1 MRRLYTEMAPAKGR
15 TMARIPVSLHIN
27 GRTEEL
33 EIAPQKTL
41 LEVIRE
47 DLQLKGTKCGCEDGT
62 CGTCTVLLDG
72 APVRSCLLLAAEVE
86 GREIVTIEGLSQGEK
101 LHPVQEAFVRF
112 GGTQCGFCTPGMILT
127 TKALL
132 DRNPSPNESEVRQA
146 ISGNLCR
153 CTGYTKIV
161 ESVMALSGQRPPSTP
176 VEDESGPYSVVG
188 KRTSRTD
195 SVPKVKGEAKFSADL
210 HLPGMLYG
218 KALRSPYAH
227 AKILNIDTSRA
238 EKAPGVRAIITG
250 NDAPAY
256 RWGVFAYTRDMQ
268 FLPTDKAR
276 YFGQEIAAV
285 AAVSEESAEEAL
297 RLIRVEWEPL
307 SHVLD
312 PEKALLEGAPQLH
325 EDKPGNVSVRIFVNE
340 GNVERA
346 LADSYLVRDDQFSS
360 PEESYCQLEN
370 YAVLANF
377 DSTGLDVWCPNA
389 GPHMKARPLSN
400 ALGLPTSDVHV
411 RKIAVG
417 GHFGGRSEISPAD
430 FMAALLSKKARRPVQ
445 FSYTREEN
453 FNCVRQVHGSITR
466 SRVGVDRDGRIT
478 AIDMKVI
485 MDGGAY
491 ASTGP
496 IAASVAYIMIEEAYK
511 FSNLRYEAIRAYT
524 NKPPRGMYPH
534 HPRTAY
540 AGLELQFDAL
550 AAKLGMDPLEFR
562 MRNAVQEGYMTPTKT
577 VITSCAETETMR
589 LAAEKAGWKEKRG
602 HLPPYRGIGM
612 GCGSVISGFPMGIRG
627 GSAAFVRFNE
637 DGDVTVIS
645 GVMDN
650 GQGNDS
656 MISQIAA
663 EELGIPLD
671 RIKVITGDTSV
682 TPSDQGAYS
691 QASTVISGG
700 AVKAAAADAKNQ
712 LLEVAAVMLGADK
725 EDLVARDGRISIKQ
739 APEKSVEITKV
750 ARTALARN
758 RAILG
763 RGDRWPDADPKRE
776 WIKNPRGQVASA
788 FSFGTA
794 VAEVE
799 VDPETGKVKLLNMVA
814 AHDCGHPINPLA
826 VEQQIQRSAMEAG
839 PQGVLMEKH
848 AWTGN
853 GQNLNANFHD
863 YWFPLSTDVPNILP
877 IVVSSND
884 PFGPFGAK
892 EGGLSIAVAM
902 TGAVANAVQDAI
914 GVMPKELP
922 LTPEVVLHALK
933 EKKSTS

>member
-1 MRRLYTEMAPAKGR
+1 
-15 TMARIPVSLHIN
+15 V
-27 GRTEEL
+27 
-33 EIAPQKTL
+33 
-41 LEVIRE
+41 
-47 DLQLKGTKCGCEDGT
+47 
-62 CGTCTVLLDG
+62 
-72 APVRSCLLLAAEVE
+72 
-86 GREIVTIEGLSQGEK
+86 
-101 LHPVQEAFVRF
+101 
-112 GGTQCGFCTPGMILT
+112 
-127 TKALL
+127 KALL
-132 DRNPSPNESEVRQA
+132 DKNPSPAETEIREA

-161 ESVMALSGQRPPSTP
+161 ESVMAASGQRAPSLEKE
-176 VEDESGPYSVVG
+176 VAVSDFSVVG
-188 KRTSRTD
+188 KRVSRTD
-195 SVPKVKGEAKFSADL
+195 AVPRVTGEVKYSADL
-210 HLPGMLYG
+210 YLPGMLYA
-218 KALRSPYAH
+218 KVLRSPYAH
-227 AKILNIDTSRA
+227 ARIINIDTSQA
-238 EKAPGVRAIITG
+238 EKLPGVRAIITG
-250 NDAPAY
+250 KDAIPY
-256 RWGVFAYTRDMQ
+256 RWGVFAYTRDME

-276 YFGQEIAAV
+276 FLGQEVAAV
-285 AAVSEESAEEAL
+285 AAINEEIAQEAVD
-297 RLIRVEWEPL
+297 LIKVEWEPL
-307 SHVLD
+307 PHVLD
-312 PEKALLEGAPQLH
+312 PEQALLDGAPQLH
-325 EDKPGNVSVRIFVNE
+325 GDKPGNVSVRIFVNE
-340 GNVERA
+340 GNVDRV
-346 LADSYLVRDDQFSS
+346 LAESYLVQEGRFSS

-370 YAVLANF
+370 YAVVANF
-377 DSTGLDVWCPNA
+377 DSTGLDIWCPNA

-400 ALGLPTSDVHV
+400 ALGIATSDVRV
-411 RKIAVG
+411 RKIGVG
-417 GHFGGRSEISPAD
+417 GHFGGRSEVSPAD
-430 FMAALLSKKARRPVQ
+430 FMAALLSKKARRPVKLV
-445 FSYTREEN
+445 YTREEN
-453 FNCVRQVHGSITR
+453 FNCVRQVHASTTNC
-466 SRVGVDRDGRIT
+466 RVGVDAEGRIT
-478 AIDMKVI
+478 AVDMKVI

-511 FSNLRYEAIRAYT
+511 LANLRYEAIRAYT

-540 AGLELQFDAL
+540 AGLELLFDAI
-550 AAKLGMDPLEFR
+550 ADKLGMDPLEFR
-562 MRNAVQEGYMTPTKT
+562 IKNAVHEGYITPTRS

-663 EELGIPLD
+663 EELGVPLE

-700 AVKAAAADAKNQ
+700 AVKAAAADAKEQ
-712 LLEVAAVMLGADK
+712 LLEVAAQMLEASKD
-725 EDLVARDGRISIKQ
+725 DLVARAGHIFVKGASERFVDI
-739 APEKSVEITKV
+739 AKV
-750 ARTALARN
+750 ARTALSQN

-776 WIKNPRGQVASA
+776 WVKNPRGQVASA
-788 FSFGTA
+788 YSFGTA

-814 AHDCGHPINPLA
+814 AHDCGYPINPLA

-848 AWTGN
+848 LWTGG
-853 GQNLNANFHD
+853 GQNLNANFID
-863 YWFPLSTDVPNILP
+863 YWFPLSTDVPNIDP
-877 IVVSSND
+877 IVVTSND

-892 EGGLSIAVAM
+892 EGGLSISVAM
-902 TGAVANAVQDAI
+902 IGAVANAVQNAI
-914 GVMPKELP
+914 GVMPDELP
-922 LTPEVVLHALK
+922 VTPEVVLRLLE
-933 EKKSTS
+933 EKKSR

>member
-1 MRRLYTEMAPAKGR
+1 MERF
-15 TMARIPVSLHIN
+15 
-27 GRTEEL
+27 
-33 EIAPQKTL
+33 EIASHTTL
-41 LEVIRE
+41 LEAIRDE
-47 DLQLKGTKCGCEDGT
+47 LQLTGTRCGCEDGT
-62 CGTCTVLLDG
+62 CGTCTVLLNG
-72 APVRSCLLLAAEVE
+72 EPVRSCLLLAAEVQ
-86 GREIVTIEGLSQGEK
+86 GQEIVTIEGLADGEK
-101 LHPVQEAFVRF
+101 LHPLQEAFVKS
-112 GGTQCGFCTPGMILT
+112 GGIQCGFCTSGMILT

-132 DRNPSPNESEVRQA
+132 DKNPSPTEREIREA

-161 ESVMALSGQRPPSTP
+161 ESVKALTGQRPSFPEKEVAVS
-176 VEDESGPYSVVG
+176 DYSVVG
-188 KRTSRTD
+188 KRVPRID
-195 SVPKVKGEAKFSADL
+195 SVPKVRGDTKYSADL
-210 HLPGMLYG
+210 YLPGMLYA
-218 KALRSPYAH
+218 KVLRSPYAH
-227 AKILNIDTSRA
+227 ARILNIDTSRA
-238 EKAPGVRAIITG
+238 EKLPGVRTVITG
-250 NDAPAY
+250 KDAIPY

-268 FLPTDKAR
+268 FLPADKAR
-276 YFGQEIAAV
+276 FFGQEVAAV
-285 AAVSEESAEEAL
+285 AAIDEEIAQEAVN
-297 RLIRVEWEPL
+297 LIKVDWEPL
-307 SHVLD
+307 PHVLD
-312 PEKALLEGAPQLH
+312 PEQALLDGAPQLH

-340 GNVERA
+340 GNVDRV
-346 LADSYLVRDDQFSS
+346 LAKSHLVKEGRFSS

-400 ALGLPTSDVHV
+400 ALGIATSDVRV

-417 GHFGGRSEISPAD
+417 GHFGGRSEVSPAD
-430 FMAALLSKKARRPVQ
+430 FMAALLSRKARRPVQ
-445 FSYTREEN
+445 LVYTREEN
-453 FNCVRQVHGSITR
+453 FNCVRQVHSSITNCK
-466 SRVGVDRDGRIT
+466 VGVDAEGRIT
-478 AIDMKVI
+478 AVDIKVI

-511 FSNLRYEAIRAYT
+511 FANMRYEAIRAYT

-534 HPRTAY
+534 HPRTTY
-540 AGLELQFDAL
+540 AGFELLLDAL
-550 AAKLGMDPLEFR
+550 AEKLGMDPLEFR
-562 MRNAVQEGYMTPTKT
+562 IKNAVHEGYVTPTRS
-577 VITSCAETETMR
+577 VITSCAEIETMR

-602 HLPPYRGIGM
+602 HLPPNRGIGM

-637 DGDVTVIS
+637 DGDVIVIS

-663 EELGIPLD
+663 EELGIPLE

-700 AVKAAAADAKNQ
+700 AVKAAAADAKEQ
-712 LLEVAAVMLGADK
+712 LLEVAAQMLEASK
-725 EDLVARDGRISIKQ
+725 EVLVARNGRIFSKGE
-739 APEKSVEITKV
+739 PEKSVDIAKV
-750 ARTALARN
+750 ARTALAQN

-763 RGDRWPDADPKRE
+763 RGDRWPDADSNRE
-776 WIKNPRGQVASA
+776 WVKNPRGQVASA
-788 FSFGTA
+788 YSFGTA

-814 AHDCGHPINPLA
+814 AHDCGQPINPLA

-848 AWTGN
+848 DWTSR
-853 GQNLNANFHD
+853 GQNLNANFLD
-863 YWFPLSTDVPNILP
+863 YWFPLSTDVPNIDP
-877 IVVSSND
+877 IVVTSND

-892 EGGLSIAVAM
+892 EGGLSISVAM
-902 TGAVANAVQDAI
+902 IGAVANAVQNAI

-922 LTPEVVLHALK
+922 VTPEVVLRLL
-933 EKKSTS
+933 EERKS